1 MKFEWDDN
9 KNLSNIEKH
18 GIDFQDVKS
27 AFMYPILTKK
37 DERFDYGEDR
47 LISIGKIVN
56 FCIVIVWTK
65 RNNTIRLISARLANK
80 RERKIY
86 DEHIN
91 KN

>member
-1 MKFEWDDN
+1 MKFEWDEQ

-18 GIDFQDVKS
+18 GLDFQDVQS
-27 AFMYPILTKK
+27 AFMQPILTKK
-37 DERFDYGEDR
+37 DERFEYGEDR
-47 LISIGKIVN
+47 LISVGKIAN
-56 FCIVIVWTK
+56 FCIVIIWTK

-80 RERKIY
+80 KERKIY